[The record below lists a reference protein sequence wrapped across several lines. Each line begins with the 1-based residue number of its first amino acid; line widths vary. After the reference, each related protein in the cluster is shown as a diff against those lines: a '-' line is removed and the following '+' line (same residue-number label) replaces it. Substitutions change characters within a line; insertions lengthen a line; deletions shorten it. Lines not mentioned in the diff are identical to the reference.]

1 MARRRDKLNDRGARH
16 DVYHQRAKREQFAAR
31 AIYKLEELDKKFRLL
46 RPGGRVLDLGCW
58 PGSWMQYAADRVGS
72 QGHVLGVDL
81 RAVTI
86 ALPEHVEHRVV
97 DVLAWE
103 PEPALRERP
112 FDVLISDMAPQTTGD
127 RKTDQFR
134 SEELCER
141 ALELAS
147 LLLRPGGHFACKVFQ
162 GERFP
167 ALLAALRV
175 RFQEARSFHTA
186 ATRAGSREQYLVG
199 RGHRPEKAS

>member
-1 MARRRDKLNDRGARH
+1 MAPAPAGRTDPWWQRRGPSILVFCG
-16 DVYHQRAKREQFAAR
+16 
-31 AIYKLEELDKKFRLL
+31 
-46 RPGGRVLDLGCW
+46 
-58 PGSWMQYAADRVGS
+58 
-72 QGHVLGVDL
+72 VLG
-81 RAVTI
+81 T
-86 ALPEHVEHRVV
+86 
-97 DVLAWE
+97 
-103 PEPALRERP
+103 
-112 FDVLISDMAPQTTGD
+112 MA
-127 RKTDQFR
+127 
-134 SEELCER
+134 
-141 ALELAS
+141 LAS